1 MKNRLKAL
9 REAHEMTQ
17 EKLCEM
23 TGLSRATISKIE
35 NDDEA
40 IINTKTI
47 VKIAQAF
54 AVPPSEIFF

>member
-9 REAHEMTQ
+9 REEHGMTQ

-47 VKIAQAF
+47 AKIAQAF